1 MKNIKLIAEVSSNH
15 NRDIDRMK
23 EFISIS
29 ANIGCSGVK
38 FQLYKINQLFA
49 PEILL
54 KSKKHRER
62 ENWELPEECIPQ
74 LSEYA
79 HSLGLSFSCTPFYLD
94 AVDMVNPYV
103 DFHKIASYELLWLD
117 LFKKCSETG
126 KPIVFSIG
134 MATFDEIEN
143 ALMQISAGKTKDVT
157 ILHCNSAYPT
167 PAEDANLQSI
177 DTLKQQLIPWKNK
190 LNIKVGWSDH
200 TVLPGVIYRAI
211 HKYDVDFVEFHLDI
225 DGKGEEYKAGH
236 CWLPEQIS
244 KIIKETRDGIVADG
258 SGLIEPSE
266 SERSDRDWRADPI
279 DGLRPLQKIRVE
291 YK

>member
-1 MKNIKLIAEVSSNH
+1 M
-15 NRDIDRMK
+15 
-23 EFISIS
+23 
-29 ANIGCSGVK
+29 
-38 FQLYKINQLFA
+38 
-49 PEILL
+49 
-54 KSKKHRER
+54 
-62 ENWELPEECIPQ
+62 
-74 LSEYA
+74 
-79 HSLGLSFSCTPFYLD
+79 
-94 AVDMVNPYV
+94 
-103 DFHKIASYELLWLD
+103 
-117 LFKKCSETG
+117 
-126 KPIVFSIG
+126 
-134 MATFDEIEN
+134 
-143 ALMQISAGKTKDVT
+143 T